1 MHDQFALTSILP
13 SERARRCRCAADA
26 AAMVPGA
33 SGCATSGFPA
43 FVAGRDGLPSL
54 PDPLRQH
61 TETEA
66 HWEAH
71 PGNKEGQGREPPNTG
86 NKSNGPPQTSPKR
99 KNTGRV
105 SPDPLLLLPLSL
117 CASFLSA
124 RGQRPPPPCHSRS
137 PDCKYVQSIS
147 SQNLATGSN
156 PPAGKTL
163 HKNCPLH

>member
-1 MHDQFALTSILP
+1 
-13 SERARRCRCAADA
+13 
-26 AAMVPGA
+26 MVPGA

-61 TETEA
+61 TEREA

-105 SPDPLLLLPLSL
+105 SPDPLLLLPGLLSV
-117 CASFLSA
+117 CW
-124 RGQRPPPPCHSRS
+124 RGQTP
-137 PDCKYVQSIS
+137 IS
-147 SQNLATGSN
+147 ETRGS
-156 PPAGKTL
+156 GEWLIRTL
-163 HKNCPLH
+163 RFSLHLRTA